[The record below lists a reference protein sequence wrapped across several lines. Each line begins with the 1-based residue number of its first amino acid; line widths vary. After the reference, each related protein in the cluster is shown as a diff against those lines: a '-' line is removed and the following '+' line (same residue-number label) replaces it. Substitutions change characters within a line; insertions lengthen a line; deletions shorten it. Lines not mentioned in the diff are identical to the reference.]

1 MKSAVIAFLTC
12 LLVLYVQGQSDT
24 TSSCKCLNGY
34 VGRINTKVIKGM
46 PVIHHPS
53 VFCLKTEI
61 IVTIADQK
69 KCVNPAS
76 PLGKIIL
83 KNMSKQKKNEAVSM
97 TTTTSQTNTQ
107 SSTSH
112 HTTSTM

>member
-12 LLVLYVQGQSDT
+12 LLVLYVQGKSDT
-24 TSSCKCLNGY
+24 TKKCKCLNGY

-46 PVIHHPS
+46 PDIRQPN

-61 IVTIADQK
+61 IITVADQE

-83 KNMSKQKKNEAVSM
+83 QNMQKKNEAVSM

-107 SSTSH
+107 SSTSQ

>member
-12 LLVLYVQGQSDT
+12 LLVLYVQGQSDNT
-24 TSSCKCLNGY
+24 KKCKCSNSY

-46 PVIHHPS
+46 PDIYHPS

-69 KCVNPAS
+69 KCVNPES

-83 KNMSKQKKNEAVSM
+83 KNMQKKNEAVSM

>member
-12 LLVLYVQGQSDT
+12 LLVLYVQGKSDT
-24 TSSCKCLNGY
+24 ASSCKCLNGY
-34 VGRINTKVIKGM
+34 VGRVNSKVIKGM
-46 PVIHHPS
+46 PVIHQPS

-69 KCVNPAS
+69 KCVNPES

-83 KNMSKQKKNEAVSM
+83 KNMQKKNEAVSM

>member
-83 KNMSKQKKNEAVSM
+83 KNMQKKNEAVSM

>member
-34 VGRINTKVIKGM
+34 VGRINTKVIQGM
-46 PVIHHPS
+46 PDIHHPS
-53 VFCLKTEI
+53 FVCLKTEI
-61 IVTIADQK
+61 IITIADRK

-76 PLGKIIL
+76 PLGKMIL
-83 KNMSKQKKNEAVSM
+83 RNMSKQKKNEAVSM

>member
-12 LLVLYVQGQSDT
+12 LLVLYVQGKSDN

-46 PVIHHPS
+46 PDIHHPS

-61 IVTIADQK
+61 IITIADQK

-83 KNMSKQKKNEAVSM
+83 QNMQKKNEAVSM

>member
-24 TSSCKCLNGY
+24 ASSCKCLNGY
-34 VGRINTKVIKGM
+34 VGRVNTKVIQGM
-46 PVIHHPS
+46 PVIHQSS

-61 IVTIADQK
+61 IVTIADKK

-83 KNMSKQKKNEAVSM
+83 QNMSKQKKNEAVSM